1 MPRALLITVQFHEG
15 RYHGQEDHFNGADG
29 WPPAPGRLFQAL
41 VAGAAQGVRL
51 AAEDEQ
57 ALKWLERLAPPK
69 IAAPPARN
77 GRAVKLFVPNN
88 DLDSVAGDPA
98 RASEIRVGKQWRPC
112 FFDPDEKVLYVWD
125 FDSGSPEAARICA
138 IAARLCQLGRGID
151 MAWAIGQVL
160 DQDEAEALLQ
170 SHPGALRTPR
180 GAGETATPHPG
191 TLDSLVNR
199 YRHKRRR
206 LRTVDPGPKSS
217 QFFTQP
223 PKASFRHTGYDT
235 SPRCLHFELRGQEN
249 DFAPRPLASAAPLIT
264 GFRDAAARRLQE
276 ARPAKSALFERLIIG
291 RGAGPRDLVQRIRLM
306 SIPSIGAP
314 HTDPS
319 IRRIMVEIPAD
330 CPIRADDLKWA
341 FAGLEPCDPQTGEV
355 WPGRLVSTEDSR
367 MANRFMQR
375 GHTFRSMTPV
385 ALSSAPRRRAGITG
399 EKLADERIQ
408 EEQRAA
414 GAVVQALRHAGI
426 QAKPT
431 DVRVQREPFQKRGV
445 RAEFFSSGS
454 RFSKHALWHV
464 ELRCRDAIGRIG
476 GPLVIGDG
484 RFCGLGLM
492 EPVVDCSDIFV
503 FNLDAKRRIA
513 TEDGPAVVR
522 YLRRALM
529 SLARDNAGRVGLLF
543 SGHESNGR
551 SDTAGYHAHV
561 FLAADSG
568 PKNDDSITRL
578 VVAAPWVV
586 DRTAKARLGKTD
598 RRLFD
603 EVTRQLSE
611 LRAGPLGRFA
621 GLWAESIAD
630 GDPLLG
636 PASTWLSKTSYIA
649 TRNLRKRDDPA
660 AAVKADAATEC
671 HRRGLPTPKEIHVS
685 EVNAG
690 PRGGRPTA
698 KLKLRFATAIR
709 GPLLLGR
716 DSHAGGGLFHAV
728 SS

>member
-1 MPRALLITVQFHEG
+1 MSRSLLIAVQFHEG
-15 RYHGQEDHFNGADG
+15 RYHGQEDRFNGADG
-29 WPPAPGRLFQAL
+29 WPPSPGRLFQAL
-41 VAGAAQGVRL
+41 VAGVAQGARL

-69 IAAPPARN
+69 IAAPSARR
-77 GRAVKLFVPNN
+77 GRVVKLFVPNN
-88 DLDSVAGDPA
+88 DLDSVGGNPA
-98 RASEIRVGKQWRPC
+98 RVGEIRVGKPWRPC
-112 FFDPDEKVLYVWD
+112 FFDPDETVLYVWD
-125 FDSGSPEAARICA
+125 FDSGSPEAVRICA
-138 IAARLCQLGRGID
+138 IAARLYQLGRGID

-160 DQDEAEALLQ
+160 GQDEAAALLQ
-170 SHPGALRTPR
+170 SHPGPLRTPR
-180 GAGETATPHPG
+180 GAGETVTPHSG
-191 TLDSLVNR
+191 TLDSLVDR

-206 LRTVDPGPKSS
+206 LSPVDPGLKFS
-217 QFFTQP
+217 QLFTQP
-223 PKASFRHTGYDT
+223 PKASFRHAGYDT
-235 SPRCLHFELRGQEN
+235 SPRCLHFELRGPEN
-249 DFAPRPLASAAPLIT
+249 DFAPRPLASTAPLIT
-264 GFRDAAARRLQE
+264 GFRDAAARRLQD
-276 ARPAKSALFERLIIG
+276 AQPAKSALFERLIIG

-306 SIPSIGAP
+306 PIPSIGAR

-341 FAGLEPCDPQTGEV
+341 FAGLEPYNPQTGEV

-367 MANRFMQR
+367 MADRFMRR

-385 ALSSAPRRRAGITG
+385 ALSSAQRRRVGITG
-399 EKLADERIQ
+399 EKLAEERSQ
-408 EEQRAA
+408 EERRAA
-414 GAVVQALRHAGI
+414 GAVVQGLRHAGI
-426 QAKPT
+426 QTRLT
-431 DVRVQREPFQKRGV
+431 DVRVQREPFQKMGV

-454 RFSKHALWHV
+454 RFSKHVLWHV

-492 EPVVDCSDIFV
+492 EPVVDHGNIFV

-513 TEDGPAVVR
+513 PEDGRAVVS

-529 SLARDNAGRVGLLF
+529 SLARDNAGRVGRLF

-551 SDTAGYHAHV
+551 SDSAGYHAHV
-561 FLAADSG
+561 FLAADGGSQ
-568 PKNDDSITRL
+568 NDDSITRL
-578 VVAAPWVV
+578 VVAAPWAV
-586 DRTAKARLGKTD
+586 DRTAKARPDD

-611 LRAGPLGRFA
+611 LRAGELGRFRN
-621 GLWAESIAD
+621 LWAEFIAN

-636 PASTWLSKTSYIA
+636 PAKTWLSKTLYIA

-660 AAVKADAATEC
+660 ATVKADVAAEC
-671 HRRGLPTPKEIHVS
+671 HRRGLPAPKEIQVS
-685 EVNAG
+685 RVNAG

-698 KLKLRFATAIR
+698 ELKLCFATAIR

-728 SS
+728 SSGG